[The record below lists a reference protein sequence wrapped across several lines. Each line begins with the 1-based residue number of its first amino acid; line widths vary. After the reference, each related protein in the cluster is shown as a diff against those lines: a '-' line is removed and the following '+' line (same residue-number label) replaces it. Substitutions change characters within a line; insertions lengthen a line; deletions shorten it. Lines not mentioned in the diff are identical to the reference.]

1 MSQIID
7 PSYNARMNTEKEKFG
22 VVFHAPEL
30 PDPSSVY
37 ANYVCFLSTDGC
49 FYECH
54 LDGETYVWEK
64 QTFGPKRQFII
75 SVTWL
80 VQGADGY
87 SFNDEVATIKQIVT
101 EMKKYDSYF
110 ESLEAEYPTLETN
123 TMNLLEACSIT
134 DKLIDY
140 VNKHCD
146 ANLSNIAIDTDGMS
160 TSDYVNPPAA
170 TCEQLATYLNEV
182 IGVLNPHAGF
192 SVLSKEVEALRQII
206 NGVSEEWIEY
216 SPEQVE
222 SFFESHDNYISPGVH
237 NTPLEY
243 EYGKYYQETANSQ
256 VLTGITSEEDLRICE
271 EALRYTYI
279 YNGPK
284 NLWISVNNGDKREF
298 IFETDVI
305 DLREGNISTSRYY
318 SKIENVST
326 VTPADFN
333 LLRNTF
339 NQFSSDQK
347 VANDKFRT
355 SINALNTALTEVK
368 NAVGATG
375 LKGDIDKIIGTY
387 LGINPSDWTR
397 ETKSFATRINE
408 LTKSITDATAE
419 GSIAKSIKA
428 ISNILS
434 GPNGNNGLVS
444 TATALNQAINAP
456 GTGLK
461 AVVGDSSRGLVK
473 AVNEIATKVS
483 ELEGNS
489 GASKIRSID
498 NKLLLAKGAFAE
510 IADMFTSIPRAYT
523 KTEDSAPVAG
533 KRYWTSE
540 VNYVAV
546 VNPDLTDGNDYFLYE
561 NGIYTQIDSNYSVT
575 PGVDLNCYKAV
586 YRYTLAKNVESEGF
600 SRGVLYYESNLSQD
614 DLANA
619 VWTIIEK
626 SADVAAALEDKEE
639 EPENQGD

>member
-160 TSDYVNPPAA
+160 TSDYVNPPSA

-182 IGVLNPHAGF
+182 IGILNPHAGF
-192 SVLSKEVEALRQII
+192 SVLTKEVEALREII
-206 NGVSEEWIEY
+206 SGRTEEYTELTKT
-216 SPEQVE
+216 QVRE
-222 SFFESHDNYISPGVH
+222 FLERHANYASPGVQ
-237 NTPLEY
+237 NPPLEY
-243 EYGKYYQETANSQ
+243 KDGIYYAAMPDEAGFE
-256 VLTGITSEEDLRICE
+256 VITSEEDLRINE
-271 EALRYTYI
+271 SILPWTFI
-279 YNGPK
+279 YRGPK
-284 NLWISVNNGDKREF
+284 NLYVSQDGGDIRNFEF
-298 IFETDVI
+298 GTDNFLFYNQNFYLKV
-305 DLREGNISTSRYY
+305 
-318 SKIENVST
+318 ENVSV

-339 NQFSSDQK
+339 NQFSSDQQ
-347 VANDKFRT
+347 VANNKFRS
-355 SINALNTALTEVK
+355 SINALNTSLTEVK

-387 LGINPSDWTR
+387 LGINPSGWTR
-397 ETKSFATRINE
+397 ETKSFATRIDE
-408 LTKSITDATAE
+408 LTKSITDTTAE
-419 GSIAKSIKA
+419 GSIAKSVKA
-428 ISNILS
+428 ISDIMS

-444 TATALNQAINAP
+444 AVVALNQAINAP

-461 AVVGDSSRGLVK
+461 AVVGDASGGLVK

-498 NKLLLAKGAFAE
+498 NKLSLAKGAFAE

-561 NGIYTQIDSNYSVT
+561 NGIYTQIDSNYSAT

-586 YRYTLAKNVESEGF
+586 YKYTLAKNVESEGF